1 MPFLSDEY
9 VIVGGTREEG
19 NFNTDVVP
27 QVQDDILQ
35 RAAEVLPQVK
45 VGAQYEIIRPVDSQF
60 LTL

>member
-1 MPFLSDEY
+1 MHTSLKLNKADEY

-45 VGAQYEIIRPVDSQF
+45 VGAQEQR
-60 LTL
+60 